1 MIRYCAAA
9 VAVSMLAVPAMAQ
22 DADARPSITVLGRGH
37 VETPPDSFRMTA
49 ELEGRGADQV
59 AALRALSTVQSQVGE
74 VEKLEGLERARL
86 TTGAPAV
93 SPTFHPQCGGT
104 GYDRDTDSCPVVG
117 YVASMR
123 LTLEAGPVAR
133 AGDAMSLASERGAR
147 NASVQAFYLA
157 EDASQTA
164 EAQQA
169 AFANARQQADI
180 LAAAAGQR
188 IVRVLR
194 LQNPDANRFAAGF
207 AGNDAL
213 ADVVVTGAR
222 SRPSISLDVA
232 PPPVRTEAQIVAT
245 FEID

>member
-9 VAVSMLAVPAMAQ
+9 IAASMLAMPAMAQ
-22 DADARPSITVLGRGH
+22 EMESRPSITVVGRGH

-49 ELEGRGADQV
+49 EMEGRGADQV
-59 AALRALSTVQSQVGE
+59 AALRALSAVQSRVGE

-86 TTGAPAV
+86 TTGAPSV
-93 SPTFHPQCGGT
+93 SPTFDPQCGGDR
-104 GYDRDTDSCPVVG
+104 YNRDTDGCPVVG
-117 YVASMR
+117 YVASME

-133 AGDAMSLASERGAR
+133 AGDALSFASERGAR
-147 NASVQAFYLA
+147 NASVQSFYLA

-164 EAQQA
+164 DAQRA
-169 AFANARQQADI
+169 AFVDARRQADT

-194 LQNPDANRFAAGF
+194 LQNPNADHFVAQAADAAAE
-207 AGNDAL
+207 
-213 ADVVVTGAR
+213 VIVTG
-222 SRPSISLDVA
+222 SRMRPAVPLDVA

-245 FEID
+245 FEIE